1 MNNIQKYFA
10 GREQFIEL
18 LEAVGIRTLE
28 QFASAD
34 PSTVLP
40 ELHQAKRMLKLQ
52 TEIPSAPVFREWV
65 NQALSSPTA
74 PEPELLP
81 IHEGDGLPL
90 PLPLTLRLLILQK
103 TEGNVGV
110 PIRTALQN
118 ISPPRPG
125 CRKNTATSPQNM
137 FTPTRSR
144 KPTFAKRHQAHDLL
158 PDMDRSRYR
167 PAPVHLHP
175 LLHFGHHPCASQWR
189 TRMAVNQPLL
199 RPLDSGAGSLSFP
212 GASPEMQRVQG
223 PCLFL

>member
-90 PLPLTLRLLILQK
+90 ATPVDPPITDSSEEVTINKLQYTVDYK
-103 TEGNVGV
+103 TEGKSTN
-110 PIRTALQN
+110 A
-118 ISPPRPG
+118 
-125 CRKNTATSPQNM
+125 ATNGQTVTVTN
-137 FTPTRSR
+137 RSR
-144 KPTFAKRHQAHDLL
+144 TKILPSTGGYGSLL
-158 PDMDRSRYR
+158 YR
-167 PAPVHLHP
+167 I
-175 LLHFGHHPCASQWR
+175 
-189 TRMAVNQPLL
+189 
-199 RPLDSGAGSLSFP
+199 SGAMLVLASLIVLTNINKKNHLNDKSKN
-212 GASPEMQRVQG
+212 RRKK
-223 PCLFL
+223 

>member
-74 PEPELLP
+74 PEPERLP
-81 IHEGDGLPL
+81 SYEEDALPL
-90 PLPLTLRLLILQK
+90 ATPPFPSVFRLLILQK

-144 KPTFAKRHQAHDLL
+144 KPTFAKK
-158 PDMDRSRYR
+158 
-167 PAPVHLHP
+167 
-175 LLHFGHHPCASQWR
+175 ASS
-189 TRMAVNQPLL
+189 T
-199 RPLDSGAGSLSFP
+199 
-212 GASPEMQRVQG
+212 
-223 PCLFL
+223 

>member
-90 PLPLTLRLLILQK
+90 ATPVDPSITDSS
-103 TEGNVGV
+103 ENV
-110 PIRTALQN
+110 PIRTDLQN

-144 KPTFAKRHQAHDLL
+144 KPTFAKK
-158 PDMDRSRYR
+158 
-167 PAPVHLHP
+167 
-175 LLHFGHHPCASQWR
+175 ASS
-189 TRMAVNQPLL
+189 T
-199 RPLDSGAGSLSFP
+199 
-212 GASPEMQRVQG
+212 
-223 PCLFL
+223 